1 MAKAHPNW
9 WTVIPDA
16 FHGGLNFDCPWH
28 GPRPCWVDP
37 AQRLATPAPNTL
49 LRSGTSAGRY
59 HLSRQSSTLRPP
71 CHPWKISRL
80 VRLQLV
86 QEPQALPI
94 DTSSLVTQNWC
105 TKADDLDMTR
115 LTDLFIITYH
125 SSHCWGMI
133 RGVSWYFQFSHTF
146 PGRNSVKIAKPRDS
160 PPHYPHSARSVP
172 VGRPLKRQFNGLA

>member
-9 WTVIPDA
+9 WTVIPGA
-16 FHGGLNFDCPWH
+16 WRTHFWLSMAW
-28 GPRPCWVDP
+28 RTQPCWVDP

-59 HLSRQSSTLRPP
+59 HLSRPRGDPPATREKSPASWGCSLSRNLKRRP
-71 CHPWKISRL
+71 L
-80 VRLQLV
+80 L
-86 QEPQALPI
+86 

-105 TKADDLDMTR
+105 TNADDLDMTR
-115 LTDLFIITYH
+115 LTDLFIITYQ

-146 PGRNSVKIAKPRDS
+146 PGRNSVKIAKTRDS

>member
-1 MAKAHPNW
+1 MAWPE
-9 WTVIPDA
+9 T
-16 FHGGLNFDCPWH
+16 LLS
-28 GPRPCWVDP
+28 RPCTK
-37 AQRLATPAPNTL
+37 ARNASSEYSAA
-49 LRSGTSAGRY
+49 LRNFCRKISP
-59 HLSRQSSTLRPP
+59 QSSTLRPP

-105 TKADDLDMTR
+105 TNADDLDMTR

-125 SSHCWGMI
+125 SSHCWGII

-146 PGRNSVKIAKPRDS
+146 PGRKSVKIAKTRDS
-160 PPHYPHSARSVP
+160 LPHYPHSARSVP